1 LIILLISIAAFTG
14 SLLMRSEFIDNETGT
29 ITTSNVTL
37 TETLTRTINMTYT
50 SSNITSIT
58 TNTIISTRIQTS
70 TETSII
76 TSTSVQTL
84 RFITTS
90 TSTVTTFVTTTQII
104 SPTIDLV
111 SIIGGEAA
119 SWDKT
124 DLRLLIDNNTAN
136 IDAPEINLVEA
147 VGTSLDKWRRSIKI
161 FIENNPQFAYLGR
174 INITVYVQGGNYT
187 LLSDNPDIEIAFYNR
202 LSSSLL
208 GETQL
213 LISNANFIDHAEIS
227 ISVRDLS
234 ARGIINI
241 LTHEFGH
248 ALGLKHSDEP
258 DDLMYSERER
268 GEVKEIVLC
277 PSTLNLYALSL
288 LYQWI
293 EGGEYFPFPSDSV
306 TLPATEIYEVVACYA

>member
-1 LIILLISIAAFTG
+1 
-14 SLLMRSEFIDNETGT
+14 
-29 ITTSNVTL
+29 
-37 TETLTRTINMTYT
+37 MTYT

-58 TNTIISTRIQTS
+58 TNTIISIKTQTFTEKS
-70 TETSII
+70 TII
-76 TSTSVQTL
+76 STSVQTS

-90 TSTVTTFVTTTQII
+90 TSTVTTSVTTTQII

-124 DLRLLIDNNTAN
+124 DLRLLINNNTAN

-147 VGTSLDKWRRSIKI
+147 VGNSLNQWRRSIKK
-161 FIENNPQFAYLGR
+161 FIENNPEFAYLGR

-187 LLSDNPDIEIAFYNR
+187 LLKDNPDIEISFYNR

-213 LISNANFIDHAEIS
+213 LISNSNFIDHAEIS

-248 ALGLKHSDEP
+248 TLGLKHSDEP
-258 DDLMYSERER
+258 EDLMYSERER
-268 GEVKEIVLC
+268 GEVKEIVIC

-293 EGGEYFPFPSDSV
+293 EGGEYFPFPGDSV
-306 TLPATEIYEVVACYA
+306 TLPTTEIYEVFTCYA